1 MTDLQKCKGECGKEL
16 PLNEENFYFNK
27 TYDSF
32 FTKCIPCYSKERREY
47 VYKKEYEVSPE
58 EVKKMYDKQ
67 EGKCLIS
74 GVHETELDGILN
86 VDHCHETGY
95 VRGLI
100 CGKLNRGLGL
110 FNHSIKLM
118 ISGVVYL
125 IISKVKIQWKLLSG
139 TLKKRNK

>member
-1 MTDLQKCKGECGKEL
+1 MADLHKCKGECGREL
-16 PLNEENFYFNK
+16 PLNEENFYFNRVQ
-27 TYDSF
+27 DRF
-32 FTKCIPCYSKERREY
+32 FGKCIPCYSKERREY

-58 EVKKMYDKQ
+58 EVKSMYMKQ
-67 EGKCLIS
+67 GGKCKIS
-74 GVHETELDGILN
+74 GVHETELDGLLN

>member
-1 MTDLQKCKGECGKEL
+1 MTELRQCKGECGKEL
-16 PLNEENFYFNK
+16 PVNEDNFYFNK
-27 TYDSF
+27 AYGTF
-32 FTKCIPCYSKERREY
+32 FTKCIPCFSKERREY
-47 VYKKEYEVSPE
+47 MYVNKYGITPE
-58 EVKKMYDKQ
+58 EVKQMYDKQ
-67 EGKCLIS
+67 GGKCLIS
-74 GVHETELDGILN
+74 GVHEDELDGILN

-139 TLKKRNK
+139 TVKKRNK